1 MRFKLQTL
9 VDITETKAR
18 RGDDH
23 FLQRQQQNYLT
34 AVQTLSLRANPVI
47 DRSTS
52 CEKIDIKDLGF
63 GKDYKGVH
71 NVWTFYFEYEVD
83 VDLDF
88 LIRDFDLVPIINN
101 LQETITFKTSAF
113 LTNGRSDRNTII
125 QQIDKYIS

>member
-18 RGDDH
+18 RGDDF
-23 FLQRQQQNYLT
+23 FLQKQQQNYLT
-34 AVQTLSLRANPVI
+34 TVQTLSLRANPFI
-47 DRSTS
+47 DRPPQVD
-52 CEKIDIKDLGF
+52 KLNINKLGF
-63 GKDYKGVH
+63 GKDYTGTQ

-88 LIRDFDLVPIINN
+88 LIKDFDLVPIIDN
-101 LQETITFKTSAF
+101 LEETIDYKTPAF